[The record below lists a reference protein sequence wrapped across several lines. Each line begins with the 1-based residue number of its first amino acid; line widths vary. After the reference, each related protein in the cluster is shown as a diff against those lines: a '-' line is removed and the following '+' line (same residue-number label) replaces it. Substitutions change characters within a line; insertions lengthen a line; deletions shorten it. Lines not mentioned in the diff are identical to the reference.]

1 MTYRG
6 VVRGVVNNDVA
17 ISANACICKFNT
29 VKAKFP
35 VSGNT
40 TCWDIS

>member
-17 ISANACICKFNT
+17 ISANACKFNT